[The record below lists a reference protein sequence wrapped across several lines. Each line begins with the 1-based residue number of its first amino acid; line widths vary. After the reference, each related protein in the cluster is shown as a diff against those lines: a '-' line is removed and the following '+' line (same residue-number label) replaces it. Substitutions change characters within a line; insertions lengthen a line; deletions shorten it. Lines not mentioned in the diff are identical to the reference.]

1 MIGGS
6 IPNLLGMIRIQL
18 GITSD
23 EALFGRL
30 FGDSPEGSFRVAH
43 LGLRTYT
50 KTGLSHT
57 ESVGD
62 HTFEI

>member
-1 MIGGS
+1 
-6 IPNLLGMIRIQL
+6 MIRIQL